1 MLRRIGLRQ
10 RIMGIL
16 AAGALATA
24 AVVGLSLHELT
35 ALQAHKEQERS
46 ADLRSKA
53 INSAAFVILRA
64 ATTFSSLGL
73 DLTPEEK
80 RRALSEGENL
90 LERFQRLLTQI
101 DPALRDH
108 LSPEDRAAVSLSVK
122 EAQRAWNE
130 INEEIERDEREE
142 LLFHL
147 AAAVRHTERVRE
159 LILKADQAAQ
169 LNEDVAA
176 EALEHRVVQARRTII
191 IGLVTGFAVLLG
203 FGWLVLHF
211 GVKRPLDR
219 AIAAVNRI
227 ANGEIA
233 SPVPVPTA
241 QDEIGA
247 VLSALAVFRDNAL
260 ARKYLEEGQAR
271 AMEERDGRREKL
283 EELIAEFRAT
293 VVEALNESAAA
304 AETMRRATQELTA
317 ATIDTQSGA
326 TRTTS
331 ASHEVSAN
339 VAGVAATAE
348 QLAVSTQSIARSV
361 EQADAAIA
369 QAAMRANRASGTIK
383 DLTAT
388 TETIGDVASFIDAIA
403 RQTNLLALNAT
414 IEAAR
419 AGAAGRGFAVVATE
433 VKTLAAQTA
442 KATEDIARR
451 IDDVRQ
457 RTSEVVDAI
466 KVINETGAAATSHAE
481 TISAAVTEQTT
492 ATASISQNMREAAA
506 WTAGLSQV
514 VEDLAAA
521 VTRTRAAADEVRT
534 ASAASGTA
542 ADKFSRLI
550 DEFLEKVQAA

>member
-1 MLRRIGLRQ
+1 
-10 RIMGIL
+10 
-16 AAGALATA
+16 
-24 AVVGLSLHELT
+24 
-35 ALQAHKEQERS
+35 
-46 ADLRSKA
+46 
-53 INSAAFVILRA
+53 
-64 ATTFSSLGL
+64 
-73 DLTPEEK
+73 
-80 RRALSEGENL
+80 
-90 LERFQRLLTQI
+90 
-101 DPALRDH
+101 
-108 LSPEDRAAVSLSVK
+108 
-122 EAQRAWNE
+122 
-130 INEEIERDEREE
+130 
-142 LLFHL
+142 
-147 AAAVRHTERVRE
+147 
-159 LILKADQAAQ
+159 
-169 LNEDVAA
+169 
-176 EALEHRVVQARRTII
+176 VQARRTII
-191 IGLVTGFAVLLG
+191 IGLVTGIAVLLG

-219 AIAAVNRI
+219 AIASVSRI
-227 ANGEIA
+227 ANGDLD
-233 SPVPVPTA
+233 SPVPVSSIR
-241 QDEIGA
+241 DEIGA